1 METTFGTED
10 FIKEELAFL
19 RKHDFLLLLLLFGK

>member
-10 FIKEELAFL
+10 FVKEELVFL
-19 RKHDFLLLLLLFGK
+19 RQHDLLLLLLFGK